1 MRANL
6 RRRLSP
12 IQRKSQPKSQTR
24 QVSTQVAVPACCA
37 RGRVINV
44 KEKKEGEKRE
54 GRGRECPKTRR
65 TGIALAAVAPSASVA
80 GRRPRRCGGAA
91 VGEPPRDGEALV
103 AAVRGDG
110 ANLPPSPLAPQQR
123 PQPRRG
129 AATPPKRAAQQC
141 RWPGTIEPDTAPP
154 ARSAAGRLSLA
165 SLYDGG
171 GAHGGSF
178 GSA

>member
-44 KEKKEGEKRE
+44 KEKKRE
-54 GRGRECPKTRR
+54 RRERGARPRVSQDATDGHRFGGR
-65 TGIALAAVAPSASVA
+65 VAPSASVA

-154 ARSAAGRLSLA
+154 ARSAAGRLSLTV
-165 SLYDGG
+165 
-171 GAHGGSF
+171 
-178 GSA
+178 